1 VHLNLLLLYA
11 ESHILPSN
19 SWTKHYWL
27 PLFLVRVMHQRAQYR
42 KLREGK
48 PSPMTEERVKALEDV
63 GFCWSTTNA
72 DADWNARI
80 KELQT
85 YKDQHGN
92 CLVPNRYPENPRLGT
107 WVGKQRKQ
115 YKLFH
120 EGTPCNLTYERVRA
134 LDDLGFVW
142 TLRSLVDWDE
152 RLEEL
157 KEYRKKH
164 GNCLVPQQY
173 PENPQL
179 GTWVSNQ
186 RKQYRLLKEG
196 KSSPMTEDRVN
207 KLDEIGFIWSIFS
220 HDTQTARDGL
230 SEEQTEEGKP
240 CYSNEELLERAR
252 DVVLLLNLSQTL
264 R

>member
-1 VHLNLLLLYA
+1 
-11 ESHILPSN
+11 
-19 SWTKHYWL
+19 
-27 PLFLVRVMHQRAQYR
+27 MHQRAQYR

-48 PSPMTEERVKALEDV
+48 PSPMTEERVKALEEV
-63 GFCWSTTNA
+63 GFFWSTTNA

-80 KELQT
+80 KEL
-85 YKDQHGN
+85 KEFKAQHGN

-115 YKLFH
+115 YKLFQ
-120 EGTPCNLTYERVRA
+120 EGKPSNLTEERVQA
-134 LDDLGFVW
+134 LDDLDFVW

-157 KEYRKKH
+157 KEYREKH

-186 RKQYRLLKEG
+186 RKQYRLLREG
-196 KSSPMTEDRVN
+196 KSSPMTDERVK
-207 KLDEIGFIWSIFS
+207 KLDEIGFVWSIFS
-220 HDTQTARDGL
+220 HDTQNSRDTAV
-230 SEEQTEEGKP
+230 EEHTEERKSL
-240 CYSNEELLERAR
+240 YSNDELLARAR
-252 DVVLLLNLSQTL
+252 DVVLLLNLSQSF